1 MLTTE
6 TPNALVD
13 AYKRHINYL
22 RISITDRCNLG
33 CIYCAPGEPLKKMPH
48 ESILRYEEILKLVG
62 IGRRLGITKL
72 RVTGG
77 EPFVRKGCCDFLEKL
92 TRIRELVDISLTT
105 NGVLLKRHLPRL
117 YEIGIRRLNI
127 SMDTLDPEKYK
138 KITGIPAFN
147 RVWDSIHKAMEMGFS
162 PIKLNTVALN
172 GINDNE
178 LTDLA
183 RLTFSYPLHVRFVEQ
198 MPFGRQA
205 PETRRPLL
213 AQDIRTRIESIAP
226 LCPVSREA
234 NDGPARR
241 YRFDGA
247 PGEIGFI
254 ASVSEHF
261 CEQCNRLRLTAD
273 GRLRP
278 CLLSDQSL
286 DIKTALRS
294 GASDDTLAGIFLS
307 AAASK
312 PRQHDLQSI
321 STTCCSR
328 MGSIGG

>member
-6 TPNALVD
+6 TPNTLID

-33 CIYCAPGEPLKKMPH
+33 CIYCAPGETVKKMPH

-92 TRIRELVDISLTT
+92 TRIPELADISLTT

-138 KITGIPAFN
+138 KITGVPAFA
-147 RVWDSIHKAMEMGFS
+147 RVWDSIHTAMEMGFS
-162 PIKLNTVALN
+162 PIKLNVVALN

-178 LTDLA
+178 LT
-183 RLTFSYPLHVRFVEQ
+183 
-198 MPFGRQA
+198 
-205 PETRRPLL
+205 
-213 AQDIRTRIESIAP
+213 
-226 LCPVSREA
+226 
-234 NDGPARR
+234 
-241 YRFDGA
+241 
-247 PGEIGFI
+247 
-254 ASVSEHF
+254 
-261 CEQCNRLRLTAD
+261 
-273 GRLRP
+273 
-278 CLLSDQSL
+278 
-286 DIKTALRS
+286 
-294 GASDDTLAGIFLS
+294 
-307 AAASK
+307 
-312 PRQHDLQSI
+312 
-321 STTCCSR
+321 
-328 MGSIGG
+328 